1 MVKMNTLRSNQ
12 PIAFFQNQSTLR
24 SFHQH
29 SSMILSVLLVLCLF
43 SSLLLPVVISKG
55 NSISSENSFSNP
67 STDQSNNDDRSPS
80 VIPSE
85 KDSETTSDTSSSSND
100 QSSSTQT
107 STQSGSTIGSD
118 DDSSDSSSQNNP
130 TTINQQT
137 STPSTQ
143 TETENAVSPST
154 SPTSSPEEIEPSTSN
169 QGSSTENQ
177 KSISS
182 NNVFQST
189 ELTNNSDSTISALP
203 NLSKPKGLLN
213 NSSHSGIS
221 NSENNQYQSPTSNS
235 FVFQEGN
242 ASDPSSENAKKQYV
256 SNIGTI
262 TKDQHVKVTLIKEE
276 KDQANQNQKTTIE
289 KVEFTAASTQ
299 KNVQLSVKNLRE
311 KPVEVKTNITRSNT
325 SEIYEYL
332 DIKLISNQTYI
343 GETGIQKMN
352 FTFTV
357 NTSWIQTNNIDKHTV
372 VLMRYHNNRWQSLNT
387 SYVNETNGTVR
398 FIADT
403 PGLSIFAVVGDKVV
417 EDSDDIVVESTHFPW
432 WMPVSV
438 IFISTISLGVVLV
451 KKRFVYKP

>member
-1 MVKMNTLRSNQ
+1 MNTLRSNQ

-43 SSLLLPVVISKG
+43 SSLLFPVVISKE
-55 NSISSENSFSNP
+55 NSISSENSFSSP
-67 STDQSNNDDRSPS
+67 STDQSNKDDRSPS

-107 STQSGSTIGSD
+107 STQSGSTKESD
-118 DDSSDSSSQNNP
+118 SSSSDSSSQNNP

-137 STPSTQ
+137 SAPSTQ

-154 SPTSSPEEIEPSTSN
+154 TPTSSPEEMEPSTSN
-169 QGSSTENQ
+169 QD
-177 KSISS
+177 SS
-182 NNVFQST
+182 NGNQNTFSSKNSSLTNQNLTSKLDQST
-189 ELTNNSDSTISALP
+189 VLF
-203 NLSKPKGLLN
+203 
-213 NSSHSGIS
+213 NSSPHEFSFDS
-221 NSENNQYQSPTSNS
+221 KNNQYQSPTINS
-235 FVFQEGN
+235 FVFHEEN
-242 ASDPSSENAKKQYV
+242 ASDSTSENAKKQYV

-276 KDQANQNQKTTIE
+276 KDQAKQNQKTTIE

-299 KNVQLSVKNLRE
+299 QNVQLSVKNLRE
-311 KPVEVKTNITRSNT
+311 KPVEVKTNMTRSNT

-372 VLMRYHNNRWQSLNT
+372 VLMRYHNNSWQSLNT

>member
-1 MVKMNTLRSNQ
+1 MNTLRSN
-12 PIAFFQNQSTLR
+12 PRIAFFQNQSTLR

-43 SSLLLPVVISKG
+43 SSLLLPVVISEG

-67 STDQSNNDDRSPS
+67 STDQSNNEDCSPS

-85 KDSETTSDTSSSSND
+85 KDSETTSDTFSSSND

-107 STQSGSTIGSD
+107 STQSGITMESD
-118 DDSSDSSSQNNP
+118 DDSSDSSSSQNNP
-130 TTINQQT
+130 TIINQQT

-143 TETENAVSPST
+143 TETENAVSPSI
-154 SPTSSPEEIEPSTSN
+154 SPTSSPEEIETSTSN
-169 QGSSTENQ
+169 PGSSTENQ
-177 KSISS
+177 NSISS
-182 NNVFQST
+182 NNIFQST
-189 ELTNNSDSTISALP
+189 GLTNNSDSTTSAL
-203 NLSKPKGLLN
+203 NGLSQSKGLLN
-213 NSSHSGIS
+213 NSYPSGLC
-221 NSENNQYQSPTSNS
+221 NPEDNQYQSPTSNS
-235 FVFQEGN
+235 FVFHEEN
-242 ASDPSSENAKKQYV
+242 VSDSTSENAKKQYV

-289 KVEFTAASTQ
+289 KVEFTAASTHQ
-299 KNVQLSVKNLRE
+299 NVQLSVKNLRE
-311 KPVEVKTNITRSNT
+311 KPVEVKTNMTRSNT

-372 VLMRYHNNRWQSLNT
+372 VLMRYHNNSWQSLNT

-438 IFISTISLGVVLV
+438 IFISTIFLGVVLV